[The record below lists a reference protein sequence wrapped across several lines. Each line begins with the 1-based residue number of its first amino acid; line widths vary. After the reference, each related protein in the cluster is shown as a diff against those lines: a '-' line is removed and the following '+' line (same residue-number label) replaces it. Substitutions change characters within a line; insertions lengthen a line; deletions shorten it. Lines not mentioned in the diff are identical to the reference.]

1 MATHPGSPT
10 GWPATT
16 LESVRWVGDV
26 DAIPRRHRR
35 AYSGDYQA
43 NVVPPIASA
52 NAHLSAGTRA
62 ALDEATAHIA
72 RFDADMSNEIAPLA
86 SILLRSESASSSRIE
101 HLTASARAIA
111 AAELGDTSQRN
122 AAEIIANSTMM
133 TAAIR
138 LADRLDAESIIEMHR
153 QLMEPMRPDIVG
165 HWRTQP
171 VWIGG
176 SRHGPHTADF
186 VPPKHERVPAAID
199 DLIAHL
205 ARDDVSVL
213 EQAAIAHAQFETI
226 HPFPDGNGRTGRAI
240 VHSILRAKGLTRN
253 VTVPVSAGLL
263 QDVDQYFAALTR
275 YRAGDPSPV
284 VECFADASFAA
295 AHHGRTIAADLSE
308 VRARWQ
314 DALKV
319 RSHAAAHRALD
330 VVSEQ
335 PVVDVAYISQAL
347 GISDRRAAD
356 AIDALVSID
365 ALRQIGSGQRNR
377 RWQAPEILAPST
389 SSPNES
395 PADSHRLSSAS
406 ALTRRR
412 ASQDRCLRLAPR
424 GFRCCTA
431 RCPND
436 CHSTPIPSTT
446 CPASASSTG
455 S

>member
-26 DAIPRRHRR
+26 DAIPRRHRG

-52 NAHLSAGTRA
+52 NAHLSAGSRA

-295 AHHGRTIAADLSE
+295 AHHGRAIAADLSE

-347 GISDRRAAD
+347 GISDRRAGD

-377 RWQAPEILAPST
+377 RWQAPEILA
-389 SSPNES
+389 
-395 PADSHRLSSAS
+395 
-406 ALTRRR
+406 ALDQFAERVARR
-412 ASQDRCLRLAPR
+412 
-424 GFRCCTA
+424 
-431 RCPND
+431 
-436 CHSTPIPSTT
+436 
-446 CPASASSTG
+446 
-455 S
+455 